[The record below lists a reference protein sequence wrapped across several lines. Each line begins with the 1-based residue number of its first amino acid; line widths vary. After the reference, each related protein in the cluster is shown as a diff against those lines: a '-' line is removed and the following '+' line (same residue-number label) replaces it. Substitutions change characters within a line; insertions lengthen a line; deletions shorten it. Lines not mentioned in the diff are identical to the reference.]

1 MITLTLE
8 RTKELLAEA
17 VAERGEA
24 YVYTLPGGAQPTL
37 NGGESCFYVHTPD
50 MDASITESVP
60 GCIAGYVLHKAG
72 VPLEALR
79 GCEASPADAV
89 VSFLVAERELAASAD
104 VAYLLRDVQYK
115 QDRGRPWGEAVR
127 EALAS
132 L

>member
-17 VAERGEA
+17 VVERGEG
-24 YVYTLPGGAQPTL
+24 YVYTRPDGKQSSPDGS
-37 NGGESCFYVHTPD
+37 ESCFYVHTPD

-79 GCEASPADAV
+79 TCETAPADSAV
-89 VSFLVAERELAASAD
+89 SHLSMETALSVDSGVAI
-104 VAYLLRDVQYK
+104 LLREVQVM
-115 QDRGRPWGEAVR
+115 QDRGRSWGEAVR
-127 EALAS
+127 ETLAR